1 MNKAQIEIYFESQ
14 LYQAWM
20 PRDPRVMGMGNAIL
34 ARKTMGGAIVG
45 ASFLCDHYCLG
56 VKDCLSFLQDEA
68 WYNKLI
74 LNTQQHQDL
83 ITVEPGYMKKYVLD
97 QVAWAKELGFFPHSD
112 YRFCSGILK
121 GIPVDENA
129 MFHFGKGEEGT
140 PMFINGPSDTPYRI
154 TQIMNTLKAYE
165 ARTGKKTLYTLGVGG
180 SGDLEAIE

>member
-1 MNKAQIEIYFESQ
+1 MNKAQIEMYFESQ
-14 LYQAWM
+14 LFQAWM
-20 PRDPRVMGMGNAIL
+20 PRDPAIMGMGYAIL

-45 ASFLCDHYCLG
+45 VSFLCDHYCLG

-68 WYNKLI
+68 WYNQFI

-97 QVAWAKELGFFPHSD
+97 LVAWSKELGFFPHSD

-129 MFHFGKGEEGT
+129 VFHFGKGEEGT
-140 PMFINGPSDTPYRI
+140 PLFINGPSDTPHRI
-154 TQIMNTLKAYE
+154 NIITNTLKAYE
-165 ARTGKKTLYTLGVGG
+165 ARTGIKTEFILGGG
-180 SGDLEAIE
+180 GMGDFGAIE